1 MIKSTLREMTDRV
14 RTRKE
19 KSREPFKDAPDMGWE
34 MTGDSHAR
42 DLIGDLILVPSNG
55 RLWSLSPLQSQSKPA
70 GPVNIAVD
78 PEPLSYPNLYIQ

>member
-1 MIKSTLREMTDRV
+1 MTDRV
-14 RTRKE
+14 RQQKKRAGN
-19 KSREPFKDAPDMGWE
+19 PFNDAPEMGWE

-70 GPVNIAVD
+70 GPVTIAVD